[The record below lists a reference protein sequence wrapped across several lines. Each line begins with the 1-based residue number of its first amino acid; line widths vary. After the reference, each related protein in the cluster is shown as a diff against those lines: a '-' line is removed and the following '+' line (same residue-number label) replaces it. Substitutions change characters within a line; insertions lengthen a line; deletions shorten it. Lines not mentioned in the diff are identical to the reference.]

1 MLKSVF
7 YPNKTNSFAWVNVLF
22 LIFLVTIGKVEAYAV
37 LFGYFFESIIIGLFN
52 VVKMYLSYKHNDKK
66 ASIFFS
72 IPFFIVH
79 YGGFIA
85 IQSIFLFGIV
95 SIAGDVSFK
104 EPFNVLANFQKV
116 LEIEGVPIVL
126 ALLVGTQL
134 MKFIFDFLVPKK
146 YNQFKVNEIMFK
158 PYFRIFIQQFTVI
171 LGSFF
176 MVFSNGSIV
185 AAVLLIIF
193 RFIVDFIFI
202 AIKEDSEILERI
214 VDKLH
219 DGKIS
224 KSEIRKQLLLF
235 TE

>member
-85 IQSIFLFGIV
+85 IQSIFLFGIDEAL
-95 SIAGDVSFK
+95 IAVK
-104 EPFNVLANFQKV
+104 NYLK
-116 LEIEGVPIVL
+116 
-126 ALLVGTQL
+126 
-134 MKFIFDFLVPKK
+134 
-146 YNQFKVNEIMFK
+146 
-158 PYFRIFIQQFTVI
+158 
-171 LGSFF
+171 
-176 MVFSNGSIV
+176 
-185 AAVLLIIF
+185 
-193 RFIVDFIFI
+193 
-202 AIKEDSEILERI
+202 
-214 VDKLH
+214 
-219 DGKIS
+219 
-224 KSEIRKQLLLF
+224 
-235 TE
+235 